1 MRARQLWGQGGGRRE
16 GTVLLA
22 ADTQPRGADRT
33 GAPHKDARWAAQEL
47 CHPEVI

>member
-33 GAPHKDARWAAQEL
+33 GAPHKDACPGGR
-47 CHPEVI
+47 PRSSVILK